1 MPSDTPCPLVIWR
14 LSDGKPGHEKQTL
27 GLARALLKN
36 RDGVCHT
43 LPAPASFTSL
53 AHWLTGRFPPGRS
66 LPSPDV
72 ILAAGHAT
80 HLALLAARR
89 ARGGEA
95 VLLMRPSLPLFLFD
109 LCLIPE
115 HDSPPRRDN
124 VIPLRGVLNDVA
136 TSTDK
141 DPGLGLMLIGGV
153 STHYR
158 WDETTVW
165 RAVETIART
174 QPGVAWRLTTSR
186 RTPESFLKSAPGD
199 LPANLSL
206 IPHTQTGPGW
216 LESALAD
223 CAQVWVTEDSVS
235 MLYEALTAGAAVGLL
250 RLPAL
255 RSSRVRQGVERLLAE
270 GWITAYDDRRA
281 GVALATAGLRFNE
294 AERVAP
300 LILERLSAAGRDCP
314 KR

>member
-1 MPSDTPCPLVIWR
+1 MPLDTPCPLVIWR
-14 LSDGKPGHEKQTL
+14 LSDGKPGHEKQTQ

-43 LPAPASFTSL
+43 LPAPASLPSL
-53 AHWLTGRFPPGRS
+53 AYWLTGRFPPGRA
-66 LPSPDV
+66 LPSPDI

-80 HLALLAARR
+80 HFALLAARR

-95 VLLMRPSLPLFLFD
+95 VLLMRPSMPLFLFD

-115 HDSPPRRDN
+115 HDSPPPRDN

-136 TSTDK
+136 TSPDK

-153 STHYR
+153 SAHYR
-158 WDETTVW
+158 WDDQAVW
-165 RAVETIART
+165 RAIETIARS

-186 RTPESFLKSAPGD
+186 RTPESFLKSMPD
-199 LPANLSL
+199 NLPPNLTL
-206 IPHTQTGPGW
+206 IPHEQTGAGW
-216 LESALAD
+216 LESALTD
-223 CAQVWVTEDSVS
+223 CAQAWVTEDSVS

-255 RSSRVRQGVERLLAE
+255 RPSRVRRGVESLLAE

-281 GVALATAGLRFNE
+281 GDPLTGSGLRFNE

-300 LILERLSAAGRDCP
+300 LILDKLSATARDCR
-314 KR
+314 KG

>member
-1 MPSDTPCPLVIWR
+1 MPRDIPCPLVIWR
-14 LSDGKPGHEKQTL
+14 LSDGKPGHEKQTQ

-36 RDGVCHT
+36 RSGVCHT
-43 LPAPASFTSL
+43 LTAPAPLPSL

-66 LPSPDV
+66 LPAPDI
-72 ILAAGHAT
+72 ILAAGHTT
-80 HLALLAARR
+80 HFALLAARR

-136 TSTDK
+136 TIPDK
-141 DPGLGLMLIGGV
+141 DPGQGLMLIGGV
-153 STHYR
+153 SAHYR
-158 WDETTVW
+158 WDDQAVW
-165 RAVETIART
+165 RAIETIARS
-174 QPGVAWRLTTSR
+174 QPGVTWRLTTSR
-186 RTPESFLKSAPGD
+186 RTPESFLKSAPAG
-199 LPANLSL
+199 LPVNLCL
-206 IPHTQTGPGW
+206 IPHMQTGPGW
-216 LESALAD
+216 LESALTD
-223 CAQVWVTEDSVS
+223 CAQAWVTEDSVS

-255 RSSRVRQGVERLLAE
+255 RSSRVRRGVESLLAE

-281 GVALATAGLRFNE
+281 GDPLTTTGLRFNE

-300 LILERLSAAGRDCP
+300 LILDKLSAAARDCH
-314 KR
+314 KG